1 MDTKHR
7 KDRLQYLLQRQDK
20 KNKRSITSSLF
31 DECIQTLGKQT
42 IILSSEKSK
51 EIYKDF
57 SAEYKITFYGRIE
70 WSNYGFIELTT
81 EIIENIKTYIDI
93 SKEMF
98 VLWSHSEDPVIQIT
112 LESALKNL
120 NDVTAVSPDIWLYRP
135 NEFVIE
141 IFHDGVIRGHKK
153 YSPQHP
159 IT

>member
-7 KDRLQYLLQRQDK
+7 KDRLQYLLQHQDN
-20 KNKRSITSSLF
+20 KNRRIITSSLF

-42 IILSSEKSK
+42 IIFSSEKSK

-70 WSNYGFIELTT
+70 WSNYDFIEITA
-81 EIIENIKTYIDI
+81 EVIENNKTYID
-93 SKEMF
+93 SSNEMY
-98 VLWSHSEDPVIQIT
+98 VLWSHGEDPVVQTT
-112 LESALKNL
+112 LESALENL
-120 NDVTAVSPDIWLYRP
+120 SNITAVSPDVWFYRP

-153 YSPQHP
+153 Y
-159 IT
+159 

>member
-7 KDRLQYLLQRQDK
+7 QDRLQYLLQHQDK
-20 KNKRSITSSLF
+20 KNKKIITSSLF

-42 IILSSEKSK
+42 LIFSSEKSK

-57 SAEYKITFYGRIE
+57 SAEYEITFYGRIE
-70 WSNYGFIELTT
+70 WSNYDFIEITA
-81 EIIENIKTYIDI
+81 EVIENNTRYIDR
-93 SKEMF
+93 SNEMY
-98 VLWSHSEDPVIQIT
+98 VLWSHGENPVIQTT

-120 NDVTAVSPDIWLYRP
+120 NNITAVSPDIWFYRP

-153 YSPQHP
+153 Y
-159 IT
+159 